1 MISLSVIKE
10 LAQKLQTTEQNV
22 RREYIQNLFLSY
34 LYQHPKSDAVFFKG
48 GTALRII
55 NKSPRFSEDLDFSS
69 TISSMN
75 TTEDIIVWTVKEIA
89 REGIDIEI
97 VESKKTSG
105 GHLGIIHFS
114 LQNTTIALQLEISQR
129 RGDYRGEFVTIVNEF
144 IPPYTLMALSQ
155 EQLVAE
161 KIQALIS
168 RRKPRDF
175 YDLYYILRAD
185 LLPVKGRSI
194 LREVSL
200 ILDRSDLQFEQEL
213 KMFLPKSHWQ
223 IIRDFGHTLG
233 KEIRRAM
240 GE

>member
-1 MISLSVIKE
+1 
-10 LAQKLQTTEQNV
+10 
-22 RREYIQNLFLSY
+22 
-34 LYQHPKSDAVFFKG
+34 
-48 GTALRII
+48 
-55 NKSPRFSEDLDFSS
+55 
-69 TISSMN
+69 
-75 TTEDIIVWTVKEIA
+75 
-89 REGIDIEI
+89 
-97 VESKKTSG
+97 
-105 GHLGIIHFS
+105 
-114 LQNTTIALQLEISQR
+114 
-129 RGDYRGEFVTIVNEF
+129 
-144 IPPYTLMALSQ
+144 MALSQ

-185 LLPVKGRSI
+185 LLPVKERSI